1 LIQILKALI
10 GRRLGTRTGKGF
22 VVMTGDG
29 PYASLRERVV
39 GERGVVMLIGAADTG
54 KTTLATLLLADAV
67 GANRKIAFVDADI
80 GTPSVGPPACVGLKW
95 VRSHADLG
103 NLATADELRFVGST
117 HPQGAILPHV
127 VAATDLVEIAR
138 READFIVLDT
148 TGVVSGVVGQTLK
161 YHLMELCNPA
171 LVIAM
176 QRGGEMEP
184 TIGMLRRFL
193 AARVAKVVPDGVEPV
208 GPMERAAVRRAAFA
222 QELSDPLPRWRIG
235 HDVFAPTLPEG
246 FDVARLDGMLV
257 GVQDKRGRCL
267 GLGALQ
273 LAGGEIAVATRHG
286 EHMHGLRL
294 GSLRIDLETFTSTE
308 VRLRELMF
316 GV

>member
-1 LIQILKALI
+1 MT
-10 GRRLGTRTGKGF
+10 TR
-22 VVMTGDG
+22 DG

-39 GERGVVMLIGAADTG
+39 GEHGVVMLIGAPDTG
-54 KTTLATLLLADAV
+54 KTTLATLLLSDAIS
-67 GANRKIAFVDADI
+67 AHRKVAFVDADI

-95 VRSHADLG
+95 VRSHADLSK
-103 NLATADELRFVGST
+103 LATADELRFVGST
-117 HPQGAILPHV
+117 QPQGAILPHV

-161 YHLMELCNPA
+161 YHLMELCSPA

-193 AARVAKVVPDGVEPV
+193 GARVAKVVPDGVEPV
-208 GPMERAAVRRAAFA
+208 SPVERLEVRRAAFA
-222 QELSDPLPRWRIG
+222 RELSDPLPRWRIG

-273 LAGGEIAVATRHG
+273 LAAGEIAVATRHG
-286 EHMHGLRL
+286 EQMHGLRL

-316 GV
+316 GL

>member
-1 LIQILKALI
+1 MA
-10 GRRLGTRTGKGF
+10 
-22 VVMTGDG
+22 TGDG

-39 GERGVVMLIGAADTG
+39 GEHGVVMLIGAPDTG
-54 KTTLATLLLADAV
+54 KTTLATLLLSDALS
-67 GANRKIAFVDADI
+67 ANRKVAFVDADI

-95 VRSHADLG
+95 VRSHADLS
-103 NLATADELRFVGST
+103 NLAVADELRFVGAIQ
-117 HPQGAILPHV
+117 PQGAVLPHV
-127 VAATDLVEIAR
+127 VAATDLVEVAR
-138 READFIVLDT
+138 RESDFIVLDT

-184 TIGMLRRFL
+184 IIGMLRRFL
-193 AARVAKVVPDGVEPV
+193 SARIAKVVPDGVEPV
-208 GPMERAAVRRAAFA
+208 GPMERAAVRQGAFA
-222 QELSDPLPRWRIG
+222 KELTEPLPRWRIG

-246 FDVARLDGMLV
+246 FDVSRLDGMLV
-257 GVQDKRGRCL
+257 GVQDKKGRCL
-267 GLGALQ
+267 GLGSLQ
-273 LAGGEIAVATRHG
+273 WSAGEIAVATQHG
-286 EHMHGLRL
+286 EQMHGLHL
-294 GSLRIDLETFTSTE
+294 GSLRVDLDTFACTE